1 MEIPLEVAQF
11 RYVLFHRSV
20 WIEFIIVET
29 ENWKHY
35 SKIIFKCINSAVG
48 YIFNIFKC
56 MNSVVAWVN
65 SNFCLYTVNS
75 CDFTVHALKKEK
87 KENHNVE
94 IETRKTR
101 IQTGTYCHIIFL
113 KSILAAPY
121 SSRNFGFIM
130 KLNQL
135 NCGWV
140 RIGKKC

>member
-1 MEIPLEVAQF
+1 MNSTV
-11 RYVLFHRSV
+11 RS
-20 WIEFIIVET
+20 IF
-29 ENWKHY
+29 N
-35 SKIIFKCINSAVG
+35 IFKCINSVIA
-48 YIFNIFKC
+48 C
-56 MNSVVAWVN
+56 VN
-65 SNFCLYTVNS
+65 SDFCLYTVNS
-75 CDFTVHALKKEK
+75 CDFTVYALKKK
-87 KENHNVE
+87 KNHNAE

-101 IQTGTYCHIIFL
+101 IQTGTYCRIIFL